1 LHINELKNYEIEHSP
16 IMMHLKKEKGKR
28 GKRKKERN
36 LFGKLL
42 DERF

>member
-16 IMMHLKKEKGKR
+16 MMMNLKKERKR
-28 GKRKKERN
+28 EKRKNERN